1 MRLVTGGDSGTLFA
15 PLPLRDLVW
24 VLLVCLRLGSSLFV
38 LPSPLCW
45 VLCFMELARVSSSLI
60 ILLDLTISRPILNMY
75 CLIESYNKTRI
86 VLMKSSNMNVKMNN
100 DIWEGL
106 KLGI

>member
-1 MRLVTGGDSGTLFA
+1 MPLVTDGDSGTLFA
-15 PLPLRDLVW
+15 PLSLCDLVW

-60 ILLDLTISRPILNMY
+60 ILLDFSFPKKLFLGPS
-75 CLIESYNKTRI
+75 KTCI
-86 VLMKSSNMNVKMNN
+86 VL
-100 DIWEGL
+100 
-106 KLGI
+106 